1 MVVANAAMLFTVG
14 CARMTRYLLLSIITL
29 ILTFFTSSASLP
41 RSQVGAGSVSS
52 LCAISAS
59 SASPRLCK
67 LRQKPQETQR
77 TLRLRRD
84 LIGQV
89 NQHLKPSAHFHHLH
103 LNTTDPP
110 GAIKFYTSK
119 FDCEERKFLNQ
130 DAVWA
135 QQSWLLFNKVKTAPP
150 WELTSAIWH
159 FGWGAEDMKAEYQK
173 QLESGTKFFT
183 PLTDISDILGG
194 TSTGRFFYAYVETPD
209 HGLVELNTANHHR
222 FGHLHLFSE
231 DPVAAGDWYA
241 KHFGITLR
249 NSTREPRFY
258 RDHPIAPSASLM
270 MDNVNIIIYPIQYSR
285 KAYANHWGNNLTR
298 ISSTKGR
305 VVDHIAFS
313 VDDVSATLARLQT
326 ERVKI
331 LEARKSTNGGR
342 LKHAFIEGPDSIR
355 IELVEGAVQE

>member
-1 MVVANAAMLFTVG
+1 MVVANEAMLFTVG

-29 ILTFFTSSASLP
+29 ILTFFTSSASLR

-159 FGWGAEDMKAEYQK
+159 FGWGAEDMKAAYQK
-173 QLESGTKFFT
+173 QLELGTKFFT

-331 LEARKSTNGGR
+331 LEARKSTNG
-342 LKHAFIEGPDSIR
+342 LTHAFIEGPDSIR